1 MKNRKCFI
9 IFCAGLLV
17 LSSIT
22 SISAQDWPQWRG
34 ADRDGKVNGFTA
46 PESWPPELSMQWQ
59 ESVGAGDATPVLVE
73 DRLYLFTRQGD
84 QEVILCLNAE
94 SGAEQ
99 WRNEYTAAA
108 VTGAGA
114 RHPGPRS
121 TPALS
126 NGKIVT
132 IGVSGILSCLDAGSG
147 ELLWRKDPFPGIV
160 PMFFTSMSPMIVDGV
175 CIAHLGGADN
185 GAIIAYDM
193 DTGNELWRWAEEG
206 PDYGSPVLLEVAGK
220 KLIVTPTEKS
230 IVGVDLADGKL
241 IWKLPFLPQ
250 RRAYNAATPIVNGNT
265 VIYSGAGRGTNA
277 VKIEKQGEE
286 FVISELWSNAELSVQ
301 FSTPV
306 LKQDLLYGYTNT
318 GSLFCIDALTGQ
330 TAWTDTIQ
338 HDRSGFAAILDVGP
352 VIMALPSSSELI
364 VFKPVKEEYS
374 ELAKIK
380 IADKPS
386 YATPVVAGSRIY
398 IKDETTITLWKIK

>member
-1 MKNRKCFI
+1 MKNRKSLI

-34 ADRDGKVNGFTA
+34 ADRDGKVNGFNA

-73 DRLYLFTRQGD
+73 NRLYLFTRQGD
-84 QEVILCLNAE
+84 LEVILCLNAE
-94 SGAEQ
+94 SGTEQ

-160 PMFFTSMSPMIVDGV
+160 PMFFTSMSPMIEDGL

-206 PDYGSPVLLEVAGK
+206 PDYGSPALLKISGR

-230 IVGVDLADGKL
+230 IVAVDLADGKL

-286 FVISELWSNAELSVQ
+286 FIVSKLWANDELSVQ

-338 HDRSGFAAILDVGP
+338 HDRSGFASILDVGP

-364 VFKPVKEEYS
+364 VFKPVRERYS

-380 IADKPS
+380 IADLPS

>member
-1 MKNRKCFI
+1 MKNWKCFT

-17 LSSIT
+17 LSSIS

-46 PESWPPELSMQWQ
+46 PESWPPELSIQWQ

-73 DRLYLFTRQGD
+73 NRLYLFTRQGD

-126 NGKIVT
+126 NGKIIT

-160 PMFFTSMSPMIVDGV
+160 PMFFTSMSPIIVDGL

-206 PDYGSPVLLEVAGK
+206 PDYGSPVLLKISGR

-230 IVGVDLADGKL
+230 IVAVDLADGKL

-265 VIYSGAGRGTNA
+265 VIYTGAGRGTNA

-286 FVISELWSNAELSVQ
+286 FVVSELWSNAELSVQ

-364 VFKPVKEEYS
+364 VFKPVKERYS

-386 YATPVVAGSRIY
+386 YATPVIAGSSIY